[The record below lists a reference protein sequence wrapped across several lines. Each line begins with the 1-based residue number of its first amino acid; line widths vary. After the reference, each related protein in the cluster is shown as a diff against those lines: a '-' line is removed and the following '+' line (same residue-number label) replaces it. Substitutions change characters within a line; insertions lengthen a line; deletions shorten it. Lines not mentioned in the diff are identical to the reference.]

1 MSSTVFTGPLLAGN
15 VLNSDGTGN
24 LAGIG
29 GSSGTQNVGFANM
42 VQMST
47 PSSTGLVS
55 TALTQAGTT
64 SGTATNIVIP
74 AQSVITDIYVY
85 VTAAIS
91 GSATLSIGTSSA
103 SSNEL
108 VSAIPATSLVVGQ
121 FSAGP
126 TSAGTGALT
135 QVNNWLNVNNT
146 QDVMVYVKSSATGTG
161 TFYVVIAY
169 VQAINGFTNEQY
181 T

>member
-1 MSSTVFTGPLLAGN
+1 MGSTVFTGPILAGN
-15 VLNSDGTGN
+15 VLNSDGSGN
-24 LAGIG
+24 LAGVG
-29 GSSGTQNVGFANM
+29 GSNGTQNVGFASM
-42 VQMST
+42 VQAST
-47 PSSTGLVS
+47 STSTGLVS

-74 AQSVITDIYVY
+74 AQSLITDIWVY
-85 VTAAIS
+85 VTAAFS
-91 GSATLSIGTSSA
+91 GAATLSIGTTST

-108 VSAIPATSLVVGQ
+108 VSAIPNASLGVGQ
-121 FSAGP
+121 YTAGP

-161 TFYVVIAY
+161 TFYVVVSYI
-169 VQAINGFTNEQY
+169 QAINGFSNEQY